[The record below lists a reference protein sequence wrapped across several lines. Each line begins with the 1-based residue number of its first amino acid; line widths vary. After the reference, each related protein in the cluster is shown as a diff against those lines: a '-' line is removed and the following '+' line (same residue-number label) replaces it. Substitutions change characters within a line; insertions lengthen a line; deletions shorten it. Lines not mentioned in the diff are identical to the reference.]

1 MPTLCLPDSID
12 TPSPARSSS
21 MNQVHRPPAPAVNWR
36 THLSLLLLALVY
48 VFSYIDRNVIAIL
61 IEPIKR
67 EFGASDTAMGLL
79 TGLAFGVLY
88 AVMGIPLGRLADQGF
103 NRRNMVAMAC
113 GLWSLATMACGMA
126 GQFWQ
131 LMIARMTVAI
141 GEAGGMAPSMSMVS
155 DLYPKERRS
164 IAISLFMMGPHI
176 GMILAMALGG
186 WIAQQHGWR
195 ATFLFFG
202 IPGLV
207 LATLLWLIVREPR
220 RGGFDGVPTAAT
232 QPAQPLLAQ
241 LRGLMGIRAFLLVC
255 LACGLGGIAGYGY
268 GIWGPSFLMRS
279 HDLPLAQAG
288 LLFGLAS
295 GLGAASGAI
304 FGGWYCDRLTRRDPR
319 WQLRLPMIGALLG
332 LPMGFAFLLW
342 PAGNWQLGSLA
353 VPHAMIFAV
362 GFGFFNAW
370 WPPLCYAATSHMM
383 APNQRALGAAM
394 LNLFLTLFGAGLGPL
409 ISGALSDLFVS
420 RFGPGSLRYAL
431 LLTLFLLGLTA
442 VLLGMG
448 IRSYVQRLEALKAR

>member
-1 MPTLCLPDSID
+1 
-12 TPSPARSSS
+12 
-21 MNQVHRPPAPAVNWR
+21 
-36 THLSLLLLALVY
+36 
-48 VFSYIDRNVIAIL
+48 
-61 IEPIKR
+61 
-67 EFGASDTAMGLL
+67 
-79 TGLAFGVLY
+79 
-88 AVMGIPLGRLADQGF
+88 
-103 NRRNMVAMAC
+103 
-113 GLWSLATMACGMA
+113 MACGMA

-164 IAISLFMMGPHI
+164 MAISLFMMGPHI

-207 LATLLWLIVREPR
+207 LATLLWLLVGAAPR
-220 RGGFDGVPTAAT
+220 RLRLPQPPPARPAPAGPAAGPAGHPGLPAGVPG
-232 QPAQPLLAQ
+232 
-241 LRGLMGIRAFLLVC
+241 LR
-255 LACGLGGIAGYGY
+255 AGRHRRLRLRHL
-268 GIWGPSFLMRS
+268 GPSFLMRS

-353 VPHAMIFAV
+353 IPHAMIFAV

-383 APNQRALGAAM
+383 APNQRA
-394 LNLFLTLFGAGLGPL
+394 
-409 ISGALSDLFVS
+409 S
-420 RFGPGSLRYAL
+420 
-431 LLTLFLLGLTA
+431 
-442 VLLGMG
+442 
-448 IRSYVQRLEALKAR
+448 ARRCSTSS